1 MREGEEKSARL
12 VSNFSQLQNDKTS
25 ATSAVNGPR
34 ERSSD
39 CSIEEGEGVGN
50 VIFII
55 RRNPRTSPRY
65 VDVVLFLLAAFR
77 ERIKEKK
84 RERDRKREREREG
97 RARGGAGKEGLPVGT
112 GCCFTPPSNRLFS
125 ALYSSV

>member
-1 MREGEEKSARL
+1 MCVKIREGEKKSARW

-25 ATSAVNGPR
+25 ATSASTARARDPAIV
-34 ERSSD
+34 RSKRRR
-39 CSIEEGEGVGN
+39 GLVGS

-77 ERIKEKK
+77 ERIKEK
-84 RERDRKREREREG
+84 E
-97 RARGGAGKEGLPVGT
+97 
-112 GCCFTPPSNRLFS
+112 
-125 ALYSSV
+125 

>member
-1 MREGEEKSARL
+1 M
-12 VSNFSQLQNDKTS
+12 
-25 ATSAVNGPR
+25 
-34 ERSSD
+34 
-39 CSIEEGEGVGN
+39 VGS

-77 ERIKEKK
+77 ERIKEK
-84 RERDRKREREREG
+84 REREKREREREG
-97 RARGGAGKEGLPVGT
+97 RARGGVGKEGLPVGT